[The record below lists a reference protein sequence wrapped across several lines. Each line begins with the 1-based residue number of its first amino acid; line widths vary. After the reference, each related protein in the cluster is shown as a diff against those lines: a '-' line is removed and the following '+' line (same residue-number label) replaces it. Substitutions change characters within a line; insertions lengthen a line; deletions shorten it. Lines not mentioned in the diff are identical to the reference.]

1 MKRILVAL
9 AVLALAGSALAAD
22 AAGVYAA
29 KCKSCHGPDGKGN
42 AVGKK
47 MGAPDLTA
55 LKAGEAEIA
64 GAISNGKGKMPG
76 YKGKI
81 SDEEIQ
87 SLAKYVKGGLK

>member
-1 MKRILVAL
+1 MKRIVLAL
-9 AVLALAGSALAAD
+9 AVLSFSGGALAAD

-29 KCKSCHGPDGKGN
+29 KCKSCHGADGKGT

-47 MGAPDLTA
+47 MGASDLTA

-64 GAISNGKGKMPG
+64 AAISNGKGKMPA